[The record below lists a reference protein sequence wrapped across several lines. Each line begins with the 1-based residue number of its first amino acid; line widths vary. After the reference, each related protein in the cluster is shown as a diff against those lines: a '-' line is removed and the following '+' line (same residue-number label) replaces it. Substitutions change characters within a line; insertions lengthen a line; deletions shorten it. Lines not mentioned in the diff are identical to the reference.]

1 VRRWLGIIA
10 YGFVLLAFQALPG
23 CPAGPGGGV
32 RAQLLFSGL
41 NAALLSVSGTSRTDV
56 YAVGADPGDGKGPYV
71 LHYDGQRWRR
81 LITGS
86 AGDLWWIS
94 VAPIDGYF
102 FIAGADGRILQFDP
116 ATTTFEPL
124 DTPGGAGETAF
135 GVWGTDQE
143 HVWAVGGNL
152 DRPDDSGFVW
162 RYDGDGW
169 SVEDLSAVV
178 PDGLPIL
185 YKVWGRAADDVY
197 AVGRLGTVLHFD
209 GATWSP
215 LPTDTTATLFT
226 VSGDTERTVAVG
238 GFANAVI
245 LERQGDSFDNRAP
258 AGFPQMNG
266 VFVSPDGSAV
276 AVGLEASVAR
286 RDSGGWA
293 LEAAH
298 FDTLADFHATWVD
311 PHGGI
316 WAVGGDLSGALDDG
330 ILAYIGTADVGT
342 DVAP

>member
-1 VRRWLGIIA
+1 
-10 YGFVLLAFQALPG
+10 
-23 CPAGPGGGV
+23 
-32 RAQLLFSGL
+32 
-41 NAALLSVSGTSRTDV
+41 
-56 YAVGADPGDGKGPYV
+56 
-71 LHYDGQRWRR
+71 
-81 LITGS
+81 
-86 AGDLWWIS
+86 
-94 VAPIDGYF
+94 
-102 FIAGADGRILQFDP
+102 
-116 ATTTFEPL
+116 
-124 DTPGGAGETAF
+124 
-135 GVWGTDQE
+135 
-143 HVWAVGGNL
+143 
-152 DRPDDSGFVW
+152 
-162 RYDGDGW
+162 
-169 SVEDLSAVV
+169 
-178 PDGLPIL
+178 
-185 YKVWGRAADDVY
+185 VY